1 MAGTHRVRLAERTR
15 LFGPRQGLVGVLT
28 EPPPAVARGERPA
41 VILLNAGMLH
51 RVGPN
56 RVHVRIARSLAAAG
70 FVVMRFDYSGIG
82 DSRPREDAL
91 PFAASAVE
99 ETRQAMDFL
108 AETRGATRFVL
119 FGICS
124 GADNALRVAGN
135 DPRVVGAVLIDPY
148 NLPTVARVLHMY
160 SNRLLSLRS
169 WRRLLTGRS
178 LLWSSAR
185 SARSLQRAASASD
198 GYASLL
204 PSREDYVAQI
214 GRLAERG
221 VALYLLFT
229 GESPGYVNYRRLLRK
244 PIRRWPWGGRIR
256 VEYFN
261 DTDHVFTLLATQA
274 RLTLAIEGWLAAFSP
289 SDPGTNAGDPAPA
302 KTPVPQLS

>member
-1 MAGTHRVRLAERTR
+1 MRLAERTR
-15 LFGPRQGLVGVLT
+15 LFGPRQSLVGVLT
-28 EPPPAVARGERPA
+28 DPPPAIERGERPA
-41 VILLNAGMLH
+41 VIILNAGMLH

-56 RVHVRIARSLAAAG
+56 RVHVRLARSLAAAG

-108 AETRGATRFVL
+108 AETRGTTRFVL

-135 DPRVVGAVLIDPY
+135 DPRVVGAALIDPY

-160 SNRLLSLRS
+160 SNRLLRLRS

-185 SARSLQRAASASD
+185 SARSLQRAASASHD

-204 PSREDYVAQI
+204 PSRQDYVAQVS
-214 GRLAERG
+214 RLAQRG
-221 VALYLLFT
+221 VGLYLLYT

-244 PIRRWPWGGRIR
+244 PIRRWPWGSRIR
-256 VEYFN
+256 VEYFK
-261 DTDHVFTLLATQA
+261 DTDHVFTLLASQA
-274 RLTLAIEGWLAAFSP
+274 RLMGSIEGWLAGLNP
-289 SDPGTNAGDPAPA
+289 SGPSGQGAADPAPA
-302 KTPVPQLS
+302 KAPVPQPG

>member
-1 MAGTHRVRLAERTR
+1 
-15 LFGPRQGLVGVLT
+15 VL
-28 EPPPAVARGERPA
+28 
-41 VILLNAGMLH
+41 LLNAGMLH

-56 RVHVRIARSLAAAG
+56 RVHVRLARRLAAAG

-108 AETRGATRFVL
+108 AESRGVTRFVL

-124 GADNALRVAGN
+124 GADNALRAAGQ
-135 DPRVVGAVLIDPY
+135 DPRVVGAALIDSY

-160 SNRLLSLRS
+160 ANRLLSLHS

-178 LLWSSAR
+178 FIWSSAR
-185 SARSLQRAASASD
+185 TARSLQRAASASHD

-204 PSREDYVAQI
+204 PSREEYVAQVS
-214 GRLAERG
+214 RLAQRG
-221 VALYLLFT
+221 ASLYLLYT

-244 PIRRWPWGGRIR
+244 PIRRWPWRNRIR
-256 VEYFN
+256 VEYLR
-261 DTDHVFTLLATQA
+261 DTDHVFTLLGSQD
-274 RLTLAIEGWLAAFSP
+274 RLLNAIEGWLAGLS
-289 SDPGTNAGDPAPA
+289 SSGPGDQASADQAPA
-302 KTPVPQLS
+302 KAPVPQLG

>member
-1 MAGTHRVRLAERTR
+1 MRLAERTR
-15 LFGPRQGLVGVLT
+15 LFGPRQSLVGVLT
-28 EPPPAVARGERPA
+28 DPPPSVGRGERPA
-41 VILLNAGMLH
+41 VIILNAGMLH

-56 RVHVRIARSLAAAG
+56 RVHVLLARKLAAAG

-108 AETRGATRFVL
+108 AESRGVTRFVL

-124 GADNALRVAGN
+124 GADNALRVAGQ
-135 DPRVVGAVLIDPY
+135 DARVVGAALIDPY

-178 LLWSSAR
+178 FIWSSAR
-185 SARSLQRAASASD
+185 TARSLQRAASASHD

-204 PSREDYVAQI
+204 PSREEYVAQVS
-214 GRLAERG
+214 RLAERG
-221 VALYLLFT
+221 VALCLLYT
-229 GESPGYVNYRRLLRK
+229 GESPGYVNYRRLLHK
-244 PIRRWPWGGRIR
+244 PIRRWPWGNRIR
-256 VEYFN
+256 MEYLKHS
-261 DTDHVFTLLATQA
+261 DHVFTLLSSQA
-274 RLTLAIEGWLAAFSP
+274 GLLGAIEGWLANCYPAGPAGP
-289 SDPGTNAGDPAPA
+289 SDHGMAER
-302 KTPVPQLS
+302 VPTKAAIAQPS